1 MNDFIRDNFL
11 QHHGII
17 GQKWGIR
24 RFQKYPEGYT
34 GDGKYVGKQ
43 QKANFK
49 ALKKEVKGPLLR
61 KGGGH
66 EGLRKTDIAKKYL
79 DSDEY
84 SRLRGRKEETIDS
97 RIDAERAYNKALDER
112 IDFDNAHDRALLTKK
127 QQIQRQKMIKN
138 EDELFKKMETTADEA
153 YNAAYE
159 LHSEID
165 KYVDSVLGEYGNKK
179 VSGLNVPGTKRD
191 MKTLL
196 MNAIEYAP
204 NNKHSYLFKGYDKHK
219 PYGGDSELSAMRGE
233 AEYIKTIDS
242 ERSSHGRSCEV
253 RLGVDNNTTK
263 ENAKRLKEN
272 ADMVT
277 TNFKKFKSDTIKEW
291 GDKLYKD
298 YIDHMEDTDNPK
310 WRISKQD
317 FMKRLKVTNVDFIDD
332 ANPDKANVWFH
343 LNAKDKEAAG
353 LFYDIIDYE
362 IDMNVRS
369 KKTSDSNWK
378 GYAGYYG

>member
-1 MNDFIRDNFL
+1 MNEFSKIL
-11 QHHGII
+11 CHHGIL

-24 RFQKYPEGYT
+24 RFQPYPDGYH

-49 ALKKEVKGPLLR
+49 ALKKAVKGPLLR

-66 EGLRKTDIAKKYL
+66 EGLRKTNIAKKYL

-84 SRLRGRKEETIDS
+84 SRLRGRKEETIDN
-97 RIDAERAYNKALDER
+97 RIDAEREYNKALDER
-112 IDFDNAHDRALLTKK
+112 IDFDNANDRALLTKK

-153 YNAAYE
+153 YNASYE
-159 LHSEID
+159 LHQEID
-165 KYVDSVLGEYGNKK
+165 KYVDSVLGEYGSKK

-196 MNAIEYAP
+196 MDAIEYAP
-204 NNKHSYLFKGYDKHK
+204 NNKHSYLFKDYDKDE
-219 PYGGDSELSAMRGE
+219 PYGGAAERSEMRGE
-233 AEYIKTIDS
+233 ALYTKTIDS

-277 TNFKKFKSDTIKEW
+277 TNFKKFKSDTLKEW

-317 FMKRLKVTNVDFIDD
+317 FMKRLKVTNVDFMDD

-362 IDMNVRS
+362 LDINVRS
-369 KKTSDSNWK
+369 KKTSDPRWK

>member
-1 MNDFIRDNFL
+1 MNDLYL
-11 QHHGII
+11 QHHGIL

-24 RFQKYPEGYT
+24 RFQPYPDGYH

-49 ALKKEVKGPLLR
+49 ALKKAVKGPLLR

-66 EGLRKTDIAKKYL
+66 EGLRKTDIAKKYI

-84 SRLRGRKEETIDS
+84 SRLRGRKEETIDN
-97 RIDAERAYNKALDER
+97 RIDAEREYNKALDER
-112 IDFDNAHDRALLTKK
+112 IDFDNANDRALLTKK

-196 MNAIEYAP
+196 MDAIEYAP
-204 NNKHSYLFKGYDKHK
+204 NSKHSYLFKDYDKDE
-219 PYGGDSELSAMRGE
+219 PYGGAAERSEMRGE
-233 AEYIKTIDS
+233 ALYTKTIDS

-272 ADMVT
+272 ADTVI
-277 TNFKKFKSDTIKEW
+277 TNFKKFKSDTLKEW

-317 FMKRLKVTNVDFIDD
+317 FMKRLKVTNVDFMDD

-362 IDMNVRS
+362 LDINVRS
-369 KKTSDSNWK
+369 KKTSDPRWK

>member
-1 MNDFIRDNFL
+1 
-11 QHHGII
+11 
-17 GQKWGIR
+17 
-24 RFQKYPEGYT
+24 
-34 GDGKYVGKQ
+34 
-43 QKANFK
+43 
-49 ALKKEVKGPLLR
+49 
-61 KGGGH
+61 
-66 EGLRKTDIAKKYL
+66 
-79 DSDEY
+79 
-84 SRLRGRKEETIDS
+84 
-97 RIDAERAYNKALDER
+97 
-112 IDFDNAHDRALLTKK
+112 
-127 QQIQRQKMIKN
+127 
-138 EDELFKKMETTADEA
+138 METTADEA

-196 MNAIEYAP
+196 MDAIEYAP
-204 NNKHSYLFKGYDKHK
+204 NSKHSYLFKGYDKHK